1 MRKSFTI
8 HAAAVLAFVSL
19 LFPRPVGAAEKVLRV
34 TPNGASLEAD
44 RDGSSWERALGEKEF
59 SAALSSAGAGTEFW
73 VAGGRYRPSNSGDP
87 AAAFVLKDGVAI
99 YGGFKGDEKDRSGRD
114 PKAHVTILTGDLH
127 NDDEKDGS
135 GATASWKGIKG
146 TNSTVVVKGAKCT
159 ESTVL
164 DGVTITGGSNP
175 AGKGG
180 GLSLSGSPRI
190 SNCIF
195 QGNLAKSGG
204 GMYNREGRPRVENC
218 VFKKNRAD
226 QGGAGLFE
234 FGKIGKAGEFGAT
247 VKGCLF
253 EENSAEAFGGGMGVM
268 AASPHVIACT
278 FKGNTAECSE
288 QSKVDTRGGGLYLY
302 YDSAAE
308 VRDCT
313 FVGNRTSSKNGR
325 GLGGGVAALER
336 TVISLYNCTFSQ
348 NYASNCGGGFF
359 LSVGSPALT
368 NCTFFG
374 NEAPRGGGAYAEN
387 GMTSYPKTAPVLTH
401 CTFLRNKS
409 TEGGAFYAEQGVEPS
424 ILNGILWENEGGE
437 IGYHERVGKFL
448 VSHCVVKG
456 NFNYAKVTSDDVLS
470 GDAKIQSLA
479 DNGGSTETCA
489 IVTGSS
495 AIDIGMNGAEL
506 EGKLQRIY
514 SLTKKQKEGLLS
526 CVSADQRGLKRSGK
540 PDAGSFE
547 ASATVPG
554 SEFVISASADLGGS
568 IEPSGEIS
576 VKRGM
581 DRSFAIRADKGFRIA
596 SVRVDGALLPDASGR
611 TEYDYKFKGVS
622 RDHSISAG
630 FEEIRFTGLEIVGQ
644 PDTKLHIGEKRTFHY
659 HLIGDAEITT
669 VDRAVPSYRG
679 KDGRPDTKW
688 SWWMDPVTSTD
699 IALIFKPLEGI
710 EDGTLTLDVRLK
722 NGSLLSASLSLTILS
737 GDVPAP
743 QPQPAPKPNPQPHPQ
758 PQPRPRPNPEPQ
770 PDPNPQPDP
779 KPQPQPDPKPQPQPE
794 LPQDINVDIPENPSG
809 WNVEVGAPND
819 RGERNISLSCGVSFL
834 NQPVSVRIDASNFV
848 NGIESYRLVRDGEVA
863 GTVMS
868 GTTEKK
874 HKYRLE
880 LKGRVLDSELD
891 KAAIR
896 GITFYFE
903 DGSASEKKFGSE
915 GLPLRSVPR
924 TDSTPETPDRSD
936 KGGTGSS
943 GGGCS
948 SFPFALIVLAGIPL
962 LCRRQGQRAPIDPT
976 HSGGSMS

>member
-8 HAAAVLAFVSL
+8 HAAAALAFVSL
-19 LFPRPVGAAEKVLRV
+19 LFPHPIGAAERVLRV
-34 TPNGASLEAD
+34 TPNGALLEAN

-73 VAGGRYRPSNSGDP
+73 VAGGIYRPSLSGDP
-87 AAAFVLKDGVAI
+87 AAAFILGDGVAV

-135 GATASWKGIKG
+135 GATASWEGITG

-164 DGVTITGGSNP
+164 DGVTVTGGSNP

-195 QGNLAKSGG
+195 VGNLAKSGG
-204 GMYNREGRPRVENC
+204 GMSSREGSPRVENC
-218 VFKKNRAD
+218 IFKKNRAS

-234 FGKIGKAGEFGAT
+234 FGKIGKAGEFGST

-253 EENSAEAFGGGMGVM
+253 EGNSAEAFGGGMGVM
-268 AASPHVIACT
+268 AASPHIIACT
-278 FKGNTAECSE
+278 FKNNTAESSE
-288 QSKVDTRGGGLYLY
+288 QSKVDTRGGGLYIY

-325 GLGGGVAALER
+325 GLGGGAAAIER
-336 TVISLYNCTFSQ
+336 TAISLYNCTFSQ
-348 NYASNCGGGFF
+348 NYASSCGGGFF
-359 LSVGSPALT
+359 QSVGSPALT
-368 NCTFFG
+368 NCTFFR

-387 GMTSYPKTAPVLTH
+387 GMTSFPKTAPVLTH
-401 CTFLRNKS
+401 CTFLRNKG
-409 TEGGAFYAEQGVEPS
+409 TEGGAFYAEQGVEPF
-424 ILNGILWENEGGE
+424 ILNGILWDNEGGE
-437 IGYHERVGKFL
+437 IGYHEMVGRFL

-456 NFNYAKVTSDDVLS
+456 DFNYSRATPENVVS
-470 GDAKIQSLA
+470 GDAKIQPLA

-489 IVTGSS
+489 IVAGSS
-495 AIDIGMNGAEL
+495 AVDIGINGMEL
-506 EGKLQRIY
+506 EGKLQRS
-514 SLTKKQKEGLLS
+514 SLSKMQKEGLLS
-526 CVSADQRGLKRSGK
+526 CVSADQRGLKRSGRA
-540 PDAGSFE
+540 DAGSFE
-547 ASATVPG
+547 VNATVPG
-554 SEFVISASADLGGS
+554 AEFVISAAADLGGS

-576 VKRGM
+576 VKRGT
-581 DRSFAIRADKGFRIA
+581 DRSFAIRADKGFQIA
-596 SVRVDGALLPDASGR
+596 GVRVDGALLPDASGR
-611 TEYDYKFKGVS
+611 TEYDYKFEGVS

-644 PDTKLHIGEKRTFHY
+644 PDTRLHIGEVRTFHY
-659 HLIGDAEITT
+659 RLIGDAEIAT

-688 SWWMDPVTSTD
+688 AWWMDPVTSTD

-710 EDGTLTLDVRLK
+710 VDGTLTLDVRLK
-722 NGSLLSASLSLTILS
+722 NGSLLSASLPLTILS
-737 GDVPAP
+737 GNAPAP
-743 QPQPAPKPNPQPHPQ
+743 QPQPDPKPNPQP
-758 PQPRPRPNPEPQ
+758 Q
-770 PDPNPQPDP
+770 PDPQPDP
-779 KPQPQPDPKPQPQPE
+779 KPQPNPKPQPQPE
-794 LPQDINVDIPENPSG
+794 ISQDIGVDVPENPAG

-819 RGERNISLSCGVSFL
+819 RGERGISLSCGVSFL
-834 NQPVSVRIDASNFV
+834 NQPVSVRVDASNFV
-848 NGIESYRLVRDGEVA
+848 NGIESYRLVRDGEGA

-868 GTTEKK
+868 VTMEKK

-880 LKGRVLDSELD
+880 LNGRVLDSELD

-924 TDSTPETPDRSD
+924 ADSTPETPDKSD
-936 KGGTGSS
+936 KRGTKSS

-948 SFPFALIVLAGIPL
+948 SFPFAFIVLAGIPL
-962 LCRRQGQRAPIDPT
+962 FCRRRGQCTPVDPT
-976 HSGGSMS
+976 HSGGFMS